1 MNEITLMP
9 SLLCDL
15 GVAARVI
22 QDGKILL
29 VQEATGTYQG
39 KWGLPKGHVDPGESP
54 EAAALR
60 ELHEEAGYSG
70 SVMGL
75 VGVRTA
81 LRKDHPA
88 VFLCYDVHVEG
99 HDQPTD
105 SGEISSA
112 AWFSLTELG
121 SVEWVSETM
130 QQLAVDGLTHRIV
143 IRNQAGL
150 THRQAPYAV
159 YRTSMASS
167 LRPGGQQG

>member
-1 MNEITLMP
+1 MA

-15 GVAARVI
+15 GVAARVVKN
-22 QDGKILL
+22 GKILL
-29 VQEATGTYQG
+29 VQEAMGSHQG

-54 EAAALR
+54 ETAALR
-60 ELHEEAGYSG
+60 ELKEEAGYSG

-99 HDQPTD
+99 DHQPSNT
-105 SGEISSA
+105 GEISSSQ
-112 AWFSLTELG
+112 WFSLTELG
-121 SVEWVSETM
+121 SVQWVSETM

-143 IRNQAGL
+143 IRNHSGL
-150 THRQAPYAV
+150 TQRQTPYAV
-159 YRTSMASS
+159 YRSSMASS
-167 LRPGGQQG
+167 LQPRGGHE